1 MRWLFWILGL
11 FALAVALA
19 LALRFN
25 AGYVLLVSPPY
36 RVELSLNL
44 FIFGSLLAIGL
55 GYLLLRLVLG
65 ALELPARVREYR
77 ARRQRDNARG
87 RCSQG
92 NCNAPIVDGLDR
104 GCTRVQRR
112 RRDERD
118 SNRSAAPL
126 RKAEDAR
133 LLDTTEMDIDTAFR
147 EALGLIEAELSRKG

>member
-65 ALELPARVREYR
+65 ALELP
-77 ARRQRDNARG
+77 
-87 RCSQG
+87 
-92 NCNAPIVDGLDR
+92 
-104 GCTRVQRR
+104 
-112 RRDERD
+112 
-118 SNRSAAPL
+118 
-126 RKAEDAR
+126 EDA
-133 LLDTTEMDIDTAFR
+133 TVA
-147 EALGLIEAELSRKG
+147 